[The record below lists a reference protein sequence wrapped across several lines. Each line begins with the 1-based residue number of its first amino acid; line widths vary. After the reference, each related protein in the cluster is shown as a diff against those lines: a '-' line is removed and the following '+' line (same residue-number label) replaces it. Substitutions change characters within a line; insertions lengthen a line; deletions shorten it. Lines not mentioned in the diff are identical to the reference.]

1 MGGGTAL
8 ARNDEDDEDGG
19 RTEPTAAAGPRT
31 ARLVGSRENV
41 GGGTNARRAI
51 VSQHSAD
58 RHPRLFL

>member
-8 ARNDEDDEDGG
+8 ARSPVDDG
-19 RTEPTAAAGPRT
+19 RAEPIAAAGLRT
-31 ARLVGSRENV
+31 GRLVGSSENV